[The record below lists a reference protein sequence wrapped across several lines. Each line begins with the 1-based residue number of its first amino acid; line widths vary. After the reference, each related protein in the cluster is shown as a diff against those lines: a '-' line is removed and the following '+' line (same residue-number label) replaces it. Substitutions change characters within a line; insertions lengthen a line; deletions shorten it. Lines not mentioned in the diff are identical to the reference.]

1 MRLAATK
8 DAHRKSGFSLGL
20 ENLAKWEGIF
30 QSGNLNKLEKSGKSH
45 KILEKVWEFQINVK
59 C

>member
-1 MRLAATK
+1 MMRLAATK

-20 ENLAKWEGIF
+20 ENLAEWEGIF
-30 QSGNLNKLEKSGKSH
+30 QSGNLEQIGKVREIAQNTGKGLGISD
-45 KILEKVWEFQINVK
+45 K